1 MATVREAEHVPV
13 MPAVV
18 LEYLAPRP
26 GGIYVDGT
34 VGGGGHSDLILEHS
48 GPDGRLIGLDR
59 DPAQLELARARLARF
74 GERARLIRA
83 RYEDINDVLSD
94 LHLDMID
101 GMLIDC
107 GPSLDQLAG
116 RTTGRGRGFSWRAE
130 DEPLEMTYDP
140 DEEYTARVLLAE
152 ADERELRAVFGT
164 TLRGG
169 EVRRVVGA
177 ILRERRERPIET
189 TGQLTALLR
198 RALGGRGPATEKRIP
213 VAYLALRIAVND
225 ELEGLRRG
233 IDAAV
238 EALRPGGR
246 LVVVTF
252 HSLEHRVARTRLRE
266 LSGGY
271 AGPPRL
277 IGAPE
282 REGRVQVLTPRP
294 LFPSEEEISS
304 NPAARS
310 ARLHA
315 AVRI

>member
-1 MATVREAEHVPV
+1 MWEAEHVPV
-13 MPAVV
+13 LPEAV
-18 LEYLAPRP
+18 LEYLDPRP
-26 GGIYVDGT
+26 GETYVDGT
-34 VGGGGHSDLILEHS
+34 VGGGGHSELILEHS
-48 GPDGRLIGLDR
+48 GPDSRLIGLDR
-59 DPAQLELARARLARF
+59 DPAQLALAGARLARF
-74 GERARLIRA
+74 GERVRLVRA
-83 RYEDINDVLSD
+83 RYEDVLDVLSD
-94 LHLDMID
+94 LHLDSIA

-107 GPSLDQLAG
+107 GPSRDQLTG
-116 RTTGRGRGFSWRAE
+116 RTTGRGRGFSWHAA
-130 DEPLEMTYDP
+130 DEPLEMAYDP
-140 DEEYTARVLLAE
+140 DEPRTARVILAE
-152 ADERELRAVFGT
+152 ADEAELREIFGT

-169 EVRRVVGA
+169 EARRVVGA

-189 TGQLTALLR
+189 TGQFTELVR
-198 RALGGRGPATEKRIP
+198 RALGTRGPAAEKRIP

-225 ELEGLRRG
+225 ELNGLRRG

-252 HSLEHRVARTRLRE
+252 HSLEHRIARTRLRE
-266 LSGGY
+266 RSGGY

-282 REGRVQVLTPRP
+282 REARVEVLTSRP
-294 LFPSEEEISS
+294 LFPSEEEIAA

-315 AVRI
+315 AVKL